1 MPYNE
6 AVTKKPPPHQNSCD
20 SQKTFGLVTV
30 ITKTLLNQLPFK
42 VHRKT
47 LAWNL
52 HLIKTPKIDDQKR
65 QFFNL
70 IGITIEELLWSN
82 YYPDSNIKEEL
93 EMKSNKSLIYS
104 SLEVAR
110 AWFDSSRWHLLRWRS
125 LIISW
130 PLLCFIHELC
140 PVSSSTK
147 WVHTGPFRFW
157 KNSRIQS
164 TVCIKNVTFFGRQ

>member
-30 ITKTLLNQLPFK
+30 ITKTLLNQVPFK
-42 VHRKT
+42 KYIAITV
-47 LAWNL
+47 NL
-52 HLIKTPKIDDQKR
+52 PLILDWKIDDQKL